1 MIKFVLVVEDF
12 GDNLFLILRI
22 DPVIVVD
29 VVFEV
34 FAANPPLQTIV
45 YKRNNPLKINNPIK
59 AAPSVAED
67 SKADYIKS

>member
-12 GDNLFLILRI
+12 GDDFFLILRI
-22 DPVIVVD
+22 DLIIVVD

-45 YKRNNPLKINNPIK
+45 YKN
-59 AAPSVAED
+59 
-67 SKADYIKS
+67 

>member
-12 GDNLFLILRI
+12 GDNLFLILWI

-45 YKRNNPLKINNPIK
+45 YKN
-59 AAPSVAED
+59 
-67 SKADYIKS
+67 